1 MKKKQKAGLL
11 DALIAPLAALLLGSM
26 LTGRGIVRA
35 GRAAVRAGT
44 GYKNMD
50 HMSKNF

>member
-1 MKKKQKAGLL
+1 M
-11 DALIAPLAALLLGSM
+11 IAPLAALLLGSM

-50 HMSKNF
+50 QMSKNF

>member
-1 MKKKQKAGLL
+1 MKKNQKAGFLG
-11 DALIAPLAALLLGSM
+11 ALIAPLAASFLGST

-50 HMSKNF
+50 HMSKSF